1 MMKLDLIEEPLL
13 EFGKDTNICPRH
25 GITDFDVFDSSF
37 ADRRKEIN
45 VGAIGTAE
53 NLEEF
58 SIWLEKCENYIP
70 PKKGNKQPRLYPPFP
85 GFNKSIG
92 FKARFI
98 FNDRLSKKILN
109 RQKVRVVKNTNKNKR
124 IEYAVNLYLKNIAF
138 LAENRNP
145 DVIVCI
151 LPDEFYGKIYR
162 VKNKD
167 IEESN
172 VEESFKDSIELNF
185 RRALKSRAMK
195 YRIPLQL
202 IWEKN
207 LTEKP
212 KGKQDDA
219 TRAWNFCTALYFKAS
234 QTVPWRLPQK
244 NQSSVCFI
252 GIGFYRSRDKK
263 TLNTSIA
270 QIFDEMGKSV
280 ILRGTPVDI
289 DKENR
294 TPHLSEDQAASLLI
308 KALEEYERAIDHL
321 PARLVIHKSSNFI
334 EKEIVGFRAGAQEMR
349 INFVDFVTIMDS
361 RFRFYRSKQYPPM
374 RGTKIRIDQQRH
386 VLYTRGSVP
395 FYETYPGL
403 YIPQPLEV
411 RIVQSEESARTI
423 CREILEL
430 TKMNWNNTQF
440 DGKYPITIKC
450 ARKVGDIM
458 KYLKKDDRPEISYKY
473 YM

>member
-1 MMKLDLIEEPLL
+1 MKLDIIEEPLL
-13 EFGKDTNICPRH
+13 EFGRDSDICPRH

-37 ADRRKEIN
+37 EDRRQQIN

-53 NLEEF
+53 NLEQF
-58 SIWLEKCENYIP
+58 DSWLEVCENYIP

-85 GFNKSIG
+85 GFNTSTG
-92 FKARFI
+92 FKAKFI

-109 RQKVRVVKNTNKNKR
+109 KEKDLITKQADKERR
-124 IEYAVNLYLKNIAF
+124 IESAVNLYLNKIEF

-162 VKNKD
+162 VSKKD
-167 IEESN
+167 IEEN
-172 VEESFKDSIELNF
+172 VQEESLQESLELNF

-195 YRIPLQL
+195 FRIPLQL
-202 IWEKN
+202 IWENN

-212 KGKQDDA
+212 KDKQDDA

-244 NQSSVCFI
+244 DQSSVCFV
-252 GIGFYRSRDKK
+252 GIGFYRSRDKEI
-263 TLNTSIA
+263 LHTSLA

-280 ILRGTPVDI
+280 ILRGTPVVE
-289 DKENR
+289 DKNNR
-294 TPHLSEDQAASLLI
+294 IPHLTEDQAATLLVQ
-308 KALEEYERAIDHL
+308 ALNEYERAIDHL
-321 PARLVIHKSSNFI
+321 PARLVLHKSSNFD
-334 EKEIVGFRAGAQEMR
+334 EREIAGFRAGAEEKR

-361 RFRFYRSKQYPPM
+361 RLRFLRSQNYPPI
-374 RGTKIRIDQQRH
+374 RGTKIQIDDQRH
-386 VLYTRGSVP
+386 ILYTRGSVP

-403 YIPQPLEV
+403 YIPQPLEI
-411 RIVQSEESARTI
+411 RIVQSEESALTI
-423 CREILEL
+423 CREIMEL

-440 DGKYPITIKC
+440 DGKYPITLKC

-458 KYLKKDDRPEISYKY
+458 KYLNDEDRPEISYKY

>member
-13 EFGKDTNICPRH
+13 EFGKDTDICPRQ

-37 ADRRKEIN
+37 EDRRKEIN

-53 NLEEF
+53 NLEQF
-58 SIWLEKCENYIP
+58 STWLEKCENYIP

-85 GFNKSIG
+85 GFNESTG

-109 RQKVRVVKNTNKNKR
+109 KENDLVVKNEHKNKR
-124 IEYAVNLYLKNIAF
+124 IEYAVNLYLRKIEF

-162 VKNKD
+162 VKKKD
-167 IEESN
+167 FEEKAEEESY
-172 VEESFKDSIELNF
+172 EESLELNF
-185 RRALKSRAMK
+185 RRALKSKAMK

-202 IWEKN
+202 IWENN
-207 LTEKP
+207 LTERP
-212 KGKQDDA
+212 KERQDDA
-219 TRAWNFCTALYFKAS
+219 TRAWNLCTALYFKAS

-244 NQSSVCFI
+244 DQSSVCFV

-263 TLNTSIA
+263 TLSTSLA

-280 ILRGTPVDI
+280 ILRGTPINQEKDDRV
-289 DKENR
+289 
-294 TPHLSEDQAASLLI
+294 PHLSEDQAASLLI

-321 PARLVIHKSSNFI
+321 PARLVIHKSSNFD
-334 EKEIVGFRAGAQEMR
+334 EKEIEGFRAGAQHMR
-349 INFVDFVTIMDS
+349 VNFVDFVTIMDS
-361 RFRFYRSKQYPPM
+361 NFRFLRSQQYPPM
-374 RGTKIRIDQQRH
+374 RGTKIQIDENRH

-403 YIPQPLEV
+403 YIPQPLEI
-411 RIVQSEESARTI
+411 RIAQSEESALTI

-458 KYLKKDDRPEISYKY
+458 KYLKEDERPEISYKY